1 MLGRTDHRGRTILL
15 MVALAIFALAASAR
29 LAFWQVQ
36 RGPEMRQDALA
47 QLERPV
53 DIPTE
58 RGRILD
64 RNGRVLALTVY
75 RDRLVAYPRLLV
87 NDWDPELTETR
98 RETSIEALST
108 ILGLDASGRARVR
121 SLLEQETTEY
131 VVIDRQLT
139 EAESAEVNAAISLPD
154 KDRQLW
160 AVGLEPQPVRM
171 YPNEGGEPG
180 TTLASHLLGFVNTNG
195 HGAYGIEEQYDAA
208 LAGVPTTVAAA
219 RDRLGRLLGSS
230 ARILKPGQDGVDIH
244 LSIDAGLQLQLEKE
258 LLAARNTD
266 DAKRA
271 SALIMDPHTGE
282 ILAWASVPGYDAN
295 NYAVQWAR
303 NPEAFRDPILSS
315 SYEPGSVMK
324 MFTAAAALDSKRVTL
339 GKLVQDSGSLR
350 FPPYTVRNADHKA
363 MGWIP
368 FRDVIAY
375 SRNVATART
384 AARLGRNVPKSSA
397 VLYRMWTR
405 LGLGQRTGIDLANE
419 EVGIVRD
426 PAKYPWAPIDL
437 ANRSFGQGV
446 SVTQVQLA
454 AGYTPMINGGFLVR
468 PHFLVQID
476 GQPAVKPTRERV
488 LSGQIAGQ
496 LHSVLDHVTGGVPWY
511 AKGSLIR
518 GYQVGG
524 KTGTAQIWQEDKGR
538 YSRDVFNFSF
548 IGYVGG
554 DDPAAVVA
562 VRIEEARA
570 HSEVQGA
577 IELNITS
584 YQLFNRI
591 AHTIIDG
598 LDLRRSSWPGAG
610 FPEPLS
616 AADRELTPSRY
627 RQHLA
632 QKRKGVDLAAIVN
645 ERYLPGG
652 GDRLARAGIAAG
664 ATAGANGSGDQA
676 GTSTK
681 AKDAKGKPG
690 KTKQGAAKQG
700 KKSPAQDGG
709 AAGATDDPTGTD
721 TSAPD
726 PSPSPNG

>member
-1 MLGRTDHRGRTILL
+1 MLGRTDHRGRTALL
-15 MVALAIFALAASAR
+15 MIALAIFAVAASAR

-36 RGPEMRQDALA
+36 RGPELRQNAIA
-47 QLERPV
+47 QLERPAEV
-53 DIPTE
+53 STQ

-75 RDRLVAYPRLLV
+75 RDRLAVYPRGLVVAY
-87 NDWDPELTETR
+87 NDAETERRRAGTLEALTEV
-98 RETSIEALST
+98 
-108 ILGLDASGRARVR
+108 LGLDRWGRERVR
-121 SLLEQETTEY
+121 AILADSTSAYE
-131 VVIDRQLT
+131 VIDRQLT
-139 EAESAEVNAAISLPD
+139 EAESAAIRAETGKDD
-154 KDRQLW
+154 KERRLW
-160 AVGLEPQPVRM
+160 SVVLEPQPVRM

-180 TTLASHLLGFVNTNG
+180 TTLASHLLGFVTSSG
-195 HGAYGIEEQYDAA
+195 QGAYGIEEQYNTA
-208 LAGVPTTVAAA
+208 LSGVPTKVIAAFDRNNRMLSTTA
-219 RDRLGRLLGSS
+219 RVVE
-230 ARILKPGQDGVDIH
+230 PGQDGVDIH
-244 LSIDAGLQLQLEKE
+244 LTIDAGLQLQLEKE

-271 SALIMDPHTGE
+271 SALIMDPRTGE

-295 NYAVQWAR
+295 DYAAQWVR
-303 NPEAFRDPILSS
+303 NKDAFRDPILSS

-324 MFTAAAALDSKRVTL
+324 MFTAAAALDAKRVTL
-339 GKLVQDSGSLR
+339 SKLVLDSGALR

-368 FRDVIAY
+368 FRDVVAY

-397 VLYRMWTR
+397 VLYDMWTR

-419 EVGIVRD
+419 ELGIVRD
-426 PAKYPWAPIDL
+426 PAKAPWAPIDL

-454 AGYTPMINGGFLVR
+454 AGYTPMINGGFRVT
-468 PHFLVQID
+468 PHFLVSID
-476 GQPAVKPTRERV
+476 GQEAAKPTKERV
-488 LSGQIAGQ
+488 LSAQVAGQ
-496 LHSVLDHVTGGVPWY
+496 LHSVLDHVVSAVPWY
-511 AKGSLIR
+511 AQGSLIR

-524 KTGTAQIWQEDKGR
+524 KTGTAQIWQADKGR

-548 IGYVGG
+548 IGYVGS
-554 DDPAAVVA
+554 DEPAAVVA

-591 AHTIIDG
+591 AHTIIDT
-598 LDLRRSSWPGAG
+598 LDLKRSTWPGAG

-616 AADRELTPSRY
+616 LADQELTPDRY
-627 RQHLA
+627 RRHLA
-632 QKRKGVDLAAIVN
+632 DKRKGIDLLGPIHD
-645 ERYLPGG
+645 RYSPGG
-652 GDRLARAGIAAG
+652 NDRAGRGGNQGGTAAG
-664 ATAGANGSGDQA
+664 TPADGDQ
-676 GTSTK
+676 
-681 AKDAKGKPG
+681 
-690 KTKQGAAKQG
+690 
-700 KKSPAQDGG
+700 
-709 AAGATDDPTGTD
+709 TGTD
-721 TSAPD
+721 AAEGKKNGKQGGGAKGGQQGNGTAGDPTTPDPSAPV

>member
-1 MLGRTDHRGRTILL
+1 MVLL
-15 MVALAIFALAASAR
+15 AAFALAASAR

-36 RGPEMRQDALA
+36 RGPELRETAIA
-47 QLERPV
+47 QLERPAE
-53 DIPTE
+53 IPTE

-87 NDWDPELTETR
+87 NPWDALVTEKRRASTLQSLTE
-98 RETSIEALST
+98 
-108 ILGLDASGRARVR
+108 ILGLDDAGRAEVQE
-121 SLLEQETTEY
+121 LLAQGTTEY

-139 EAESAEVNAAISLPD
+139 EAESAAVLAAVAVEETE
-154 KDRQLW
+154 RQLW

-171 YPNEGGEPG
+171 YPNAGGEPG

-219 RDRLGRLLGSS
+219 RDRFGRLLGSS
-230 ARILKPGQDGVDIH
+230 ARIIEPGRDGEDIH
-244 LSIDAGLQLQLEKE
+244 LTIDAGLQLQLEKE

-266 DAKRA
+266 KAKRA
-271 SALIMDPHTGE
+271 SALIMDPETGE

-295 NYAVQWAR
+295 DYATQWER
-303 NPEAFRDPILSS
+303 NKEAFRDPMLSS

-324 MFTAAAALDSKRVTL
+324 MFTAAAALDSKRMTL
-339 GKLVQDSGSLR
+339 GKLVQDSGSLS
-350 FPPYTVRNADHKA
+350 FPPFTVRNADHKA

-405 LGLGQRTGIDLANE
+405 LGLGKRTGIDLANE
-419 EVGIVRD
+419 AVGIVQN
-426 PAKYPWAPIDL
+426 PATRPWAPIDL

-454 AGYTPMINGGFLVR
+454 AGYTPMINGGFRVT
-468 PHFLVQID
+468 PHFLASID
-476 GQPAVKPTRERV
+476 GQPAEKPTRERV
-488 LSGQIAGQ
+488 LSAQVAGQ
-496 LHSVLDHVTGGVPWY
+496 LHSVLDHVTAGVPWY
-511 AKGSLIR
+511 AEGSLIK

-524 KTGTAQIWQEDKGR
+524 KTGTAQIWQREKNR
-538 YSRDVFNFSF
+538 YSHDVFNFSF

-554 DDPAAVVA
+554 DKPEAVVA
-562 VRIEEARA
+562 VRIEEAKA
-570 HSEVQGA
+570 HSETQGA

-591 AHTIIDG
+591 AHTIIDT
-598 LDLRRSSWPGAG
+598 LDLKKSSWRGAG

-616 AADRELTPSRY
+616 AADKQLTPERY
-627 RQHLA
+627 RQHQA
-632 QKRKGVDLAAIVN
+632 QKRTGTDLQALVRD
-645 ERYLPGG
+645 RYLPGG
-652 GDRLARAGIAAG
+652 ADRLVRADVAG
-664 ATAGANGSGDQA
+664 ATGKAKGDRA
-676 GTSTK
+676 GTSGKATATK
-681 AKDAKGKPG
+681 NGKADRAGSSTQGKQSKKGKTSTQRG
-690 KTKQGAAKQG
+690 QTEA
-700 KKSPAQDGG
+700 
-709 AAGATDDPTGTD
+709 AAGDATGTD
-721 TSAPD
+721 PSAPD